1 MAGTGITWAFGEVTD
16 LKAAF
21 KIGSLSEKKLK
32 DLDGKPVEMVY
43 RGEISVKMSSNTSGG
58 PPGSAGKTVVAY
70 PANLNATRIPLI
82 GEHLILFQGP
92 GNQLGPAGTDPKTG
106 VTTTGNTFDLEW
118 YYLDALALQGSVHLN
133 TNPGAN
139 VGSVSKA
146 DGTPDKVVDGE
157 KTSTA
162 DSYESTIAG
171 NPVTDVNTDPEV
183 IKSQVPIKTPEV
195 PTVLSPNQIFHN
207 GKTWTMTQGTG
218 GMSKNWYWKDDK
230 GDTYVKIPNG
240 NIIKT
245 TKDISVYTGLTM
257 TQSESVKTEPDPKTG
272 ETTTDSSTDTG
283 GTGTDTKKKK
293 DQKDNPA
300 GSNSIDSLPG
310 YDFKE
315 QSNVNNLQP
324 FEGDVLM
331 QGRFGQSIRFGS
343 GTTIDEK
350 SKTEKRYQKQPSWKT
365 GVSGEQGPIIIMRAG
380 PAPSEKNENN
390 DYIIEQVNS
399 DLSSIWI
406 CAGQEVPIT
415 LASGDFD
422 ALSENHAMGDSQVSA
437 GGTTINATHCNA
449 SGAATDPVPAYG
461 PDNPIPTEVEEL
473 PLVPGMWPKYNTRK
487 ATIMGEGKL
496 RIIGGW
502 PFFENICKP
511 VLDLLAAAAA
521 DGHNLKLN
529 SGYRG
534 IMDVVTVDEETG
546 KKKKWASG
554 QLPLRKKAA
563 NDRSWRTQANMDNTK
578 SPLWK
583 ASSSKFSPATAPP
596 GKSKHQNGIAID
608 INTSSKTRKGGT
620 YHWLCYNAYKY
631 GFIRTV
637 SSEEWHF
644 EYRPGSKTFDKV
656 RPNNTKW
663 HGHSKGHPHNV

>member
-1 MAGTGITWAFGEVTD
+1 MAGAGITWAFGEVTD
-16 LKAAF
+16 LNAAF
-21 KIGSLSEKKLK
+21 KVGTSDIKKQK
-32 DLDGKPVEMVY
+32 DLNGNEVEMVY

-70 PANLNATRIPLI
+70 PSNLNATRIPLI

-92 GNQLGPAGTDPKTG
+92 GNQIGPAGVDPKTG
-106 VTTTGNTFDLEW
+106 ATTTGNTFDLEW

-139 VGSVSKA
+139 VGAVSKI
-146 DGTPDKVVDGE
+146 DGTPDTVVDGE

-171 NPVTDVNTDPEV
+171 NPVTDVNTNPEV
-183 IKSQVPIKTPEV
+183 IKSQVNANTPQAVPIAPVAPPRPPTGWDQTPGLIQP
-195 PTVLSPNQIFHN
+195 PTGPLTDEDMANEE
-207 GKTWTMTQGTG
+207 MEDE
-218 GMSKNWYWKDDK
+218 YWRWHRIHIDK
-230 GDTYVKIPNG
+230 EG
-240 NIIKT
+240 NP
-245 TKDISVYTGLTM
+245 L
-257 TQSESVKTEPDPKTG
+257 PPP
-272 ETTTDSSTDTG
+272 TTTTTPIAEGSTNVG
-283 GTGTDTKKKK
+283 STGTDTKKTK
-293 DQKDNPA
+293 DGKENPA
-300 GSNSIDSLPG
+300 GSNTLESLPG
-310 YDFKE
+310 YEFKE

-324 FEGDVLM
+324 YEGDVLM

-350 SKTEKRYQKQPSWKT
+350 SKTEKRYQKQPSWKP

-380 PAPSEKNENN
+380 PAPSEKNESN
-390 DYIIEQVNS
+390 DYIIEQVNG

-422 ALSENHAMGDSQVSA
+422 ALSQNYAMGDSRESA

-449 SGAATDPVPAYG
+449 SGGATDPEPAYG
-461 PDNPIPTEVEEL
+461 PDNPLPTAVEEL

-487 ATIMGEGKL
+487 ATIMGEGRL
-496 RIIGGW
+496 RLIGGW
-502 PFFENICKP
+502 PFFESICQP
-511 VLDLLAAAAA
+511 VLDLMAAASA

-534 IMDVVTVDEETG
+534 ILDVRVDG
-546 KKKKWASG
+546 KKYASG

-563 NDRSWRTQANMDNTK
+563 KDKSWKTQANMDNTK

-620 YHWLCYNAYKY
+620 YHWLCLNAYKY

-656 RPNNTKW
+656 RPNNKKW